1 MITICKKH
9 QVNNPYIVLT
19 SDETKCKFC
28 REELYERMEKFGIHD
43 YKREMEEDKNK
54 YLGESKEQ
62 REVRLGTRLI
72 VGKNLKKRWKKK

>member
-28 REELYERMEKFGIHD
+28 KQERTIIQKG
-43 YKREMEEDKNK
+43 YQLNTR
-54 YLGESKEQ
+54 
-62 REVRLGTRLI
+62 VRLLGDSEVVAI
-72 VGKNLKKRWKKK
+72 GKKFEVKHKKN